1 MIRELPEQEC
11 YELLTTTTVGRIGF
25 VLDERVRIFP
35 VNYAVS
41 GHDLV
46 VRTSSD
52 GVLSRLADEGARV
65 AFEVDHHDDLAGA
78 GWSVLMDAR
87 LSVLGDGELAEASD
101 RVTPWAGSER
111 TMRVR
116 LHIDGISGRRVR
128 RDPR

>member
-1 MIRELPEQEC
+1 
-11 YELLTTTTVGRIGF
+11 
-25 VLDERVRIFP
+25 RIFP